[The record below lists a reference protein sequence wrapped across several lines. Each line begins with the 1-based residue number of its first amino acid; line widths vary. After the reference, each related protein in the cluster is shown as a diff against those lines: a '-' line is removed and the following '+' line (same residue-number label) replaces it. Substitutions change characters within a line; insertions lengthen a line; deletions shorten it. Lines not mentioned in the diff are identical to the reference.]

1 MINFNKSSEKYEKV
15 IEPIKIPIIENGIIS
30 FNVLRSNS
38 FLNLYTA
45 IKSEK
50 ISIGKII
57 AKAWPNGITTVI
69 RGMEINAIDP
79 PNPDLAIPKIIIAG
93 TTQKKN
99 RRLSSI
105 FKS

>member
-1 MINFNKSSEKYEKV
+1 
-15 IEPIKIPIIENGIIS
+15 
-30 FNVLRSNS
+30 
-38 FLNLYTA
+38 
-45 IKSEK
+45 
-50 ISIGKII
+50 
-57 AKAWPNGITTVI
+57 
-69 RGMEINAIDP
+69 MEINAIDP